1 MEQKCFNK
9 QKKEIDK
16 IKHTQVDERI
26 KRETHSTRSKLETLW
41 KRVEKN
47 EVQPSESES
56 LQESNSEEE
65 EIYTADGST
74 SEDDY
79 VFEEATSK
87 KP

>member
-1 MEQKCFNK
+1 M
-9 QKKEIDK
+9 
-16 IKHTQVDERI
+16 
-26 KRETHSTRSKLETLW
+26 W